1 VTLAGFRLLDPNGVV
16 IAGREEI
23 GLSLA
28 HLNEVAQALHGRFS
42 AALRA
47 RISKHDQPPL
57 YSLSRGTGVRVF
69 IAMPVIVP
77 RPGPGVIYALAHPEQ
92 CLHLSV

>member
-1 VTLAGFRLLDPNGVV
+1 MMPDLIATQNVTLAGFRLLDPNGVV
-16 IAGREEI
+16 IAGRDEV

-57 YSLSRGTGVRVF
+57 YSSAAAPACGCSSRC
-69 IAMPVIVP
+69 
-77 RPGPGVIYALAHPEQ
+77 Q
-92 CLHLSV
+92 